1 MNIKLFSGMSHLI
14 HREVF
19 VYMLVISLAL
29 LCRNAAAQQPKNAFQ
44 LPSRLP
50 AGIEGKNSGPLWEEQ
65 MHDAYVSLS
74 QKNYTGAEQSCVEAL
89 QTSSYFGRDDS
100 RVATNLVFLA
110 GVYQLENKLDLAEH
124 TLMAAITN
132 REAAAGGDGP
142 ESVMPLEKLAN
153 FYYFVQRRY
162 DLAAPLCLRIFKI
175 VDNTSPPDTSEVVK
189 RALAVAAVY
198 RIQGQYPE
206 AEPFYQRT
214 LAAATNDDE
223 LPQLLLTAAGFYHD
237 WGKDDLSE
245 GLCQRALAIRQ
256 KETVSNPGPEAEMN
270 LAISLYG
277 LAEAYRGWGKPNQAE
292 PFYDQS
298 LAITERINGASSSE
312 LARPL
317 AGLACTLATEGKTN
331 QALAL
336 YQRAFAVT
344 ETNLEPGSPVVDDV
358 ISAYAALLDA
368 MHRSGEA
375 NALRQ
380 SYQWRGLI
388 HGSSR
393 DQRLNNLPEAERLA
407 IAALDLAG
415 TFDSADTRFSKSEVQ
430 LAEVY
435 RQEGKFDLAERTYK
449 DAIASCKKA
458 VGPKSPE
465 LVFPLQSLAN
475 FYYYSRVRYDQVA
488 ILYRTILDIIQAN
501 PSPSPHELARWQ
513 RNLAGVYR
521 LLNLNTLAEN
531 FYRSALASVE
541 SATNAPIGESV
552 EYLQSLGD
560 FYRVEGKYNQA
571 EAVLNRALAIRQ
583 RELASNSEVNAEL
596 DVAVCC
602 DYLGQN
608 YCAWNRPEQAE
619 HFYRR
624 SLELVEQVSGNDS
637 TDLGPRLIGLASALR
652 AQKKYAEAKE
662 QYERDLE
669 ITEKGIGPNTT
680 EVAEVLDQYAGL
692 LTDMNKTDDAK
703 AMRDWAGSLR
713 RDIAAQ
719 PN

>member
-1 MNIKLFSGMSHLI
+1 MSHI
-14 HREVF
+14 IQRNVF
-19 VYMLVISLAL
+19 VHPLFISLAWF
-29 LCRNAAAQQPKNAFQ
+29 CHYAVAQQPTNAFQ
-44 LPSRLP
+44 LPPRL
-50 AGIEGKNSGPLWEEQ
+50 AASIEGNDSGPLWEEQ

-74 QKNYTGAEQSCVEAL
+74 QKNYSGAEQSCVEAL
-89 QTSSYFGRDDS
+89 KTTGYFGRDDS

-110 GVYQLENKLDLAEH
+110 GVYQLENKLNLAEH
-124 TLMAAITN
+124 TFMAAITN
-132 REAAAGGDGP
+132 REVADGADGP
-142 ESVMPLEKLAN
+142 GSVMPLEKLAN

-162 DLAAPLCLRIFKI
+162 DLAAPLCLRIFRI
-175 VDNTSPPDTSEVVK
+175 VDNTSPPDNSEVVK

-198 RIQGQYPE
+198 RIQGQYSE

-214 LAAATNDDE
+214 LAAATNEDD
-223 LPQLLLTAAGFYHD
+223 LPQLLLTVAGFYHD
-237 WGKDDLSE
+237 WGKNDLSE

-256 KETVSNPGPEAEMN
+256 KEAASNPGPDAEMN

-277 LAEAYRGWGKPNQAE
+277 LAEAYRGWDKPNQAE

-298 LAITERINGASSSE
+298 LAITEKINGASSSE

-317 AGLACTLATEGKTN
+317 AGLAATLATEGRTN

-344 ETNLEPGSPVVDDV
+344 ETNLEPGSPVVEDV
-358 ISAYAALLDA
+358 VGAYAALLDE

-380 SYQWRGLI
+380 SYQWRTLI

-407 IAALDLAG
+407 TAALDLAG
-415 TFDSADTRFSKSEVQ
+415 TFDSDDTRFSKSQVQ

-435 RQEGKFDLAERTYK
+435 RQEGKFDLAERTYQ
-449 DAIASCKKA
+449 DAMASCKKA

-488 ILYRTILDIIQAN
+488 LLYRTILDIIQAD
-501 PSPSPHELARWQ
+501 PSPNPYELARWQ
-513 RNLAGVYR
+513 RNLAGVYH
-521 LLNLNTLAEN
+521 LLNQNTLAEN
-531 FYRSALASVE
+531 FYRSALASVD

-560 FYRVEGKYNQA
+560 FYRVEGKYDQA
-571 EAVLNRALAIRQ
+571 EAVLSRALAIRQ
-583 RELASNSEVNAEL
+583 QELAANSEPNAEL

-608 YCAWNRPEQAE
+608 YSAWNRPEQAE
-619 HFYRR
+619 RFYRR
-624 SLELVEQVSGNDS
+624 SLGLVEQIAGDDS
-637 TDLGPRLIGLASALR
+637 PDLSPRLIGLASALR
-652 AQKKYAEAKE
+652 AQKKYEEAKE

-669 ITEKGIGPNTT
+669 ITEKGIGPNTP